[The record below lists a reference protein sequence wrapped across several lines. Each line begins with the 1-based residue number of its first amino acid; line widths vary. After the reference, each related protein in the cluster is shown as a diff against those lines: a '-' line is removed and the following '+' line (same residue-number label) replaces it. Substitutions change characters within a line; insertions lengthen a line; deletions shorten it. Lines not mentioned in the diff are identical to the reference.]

1 VRRLRAAILRDVAVY
16 VISEVEVLDES
27 TAERYRALA
36 SASIASHGGRYVV
49 RGALPIVLEGDW
61 DSAKRMVVVE
71 FPSQEAARTWY
82 MSPEYAEALALRQTA
97 LARRLLLVEGL

>member
-1 VRRLRAAILRDVAVY
+1 
-16 VISEVEVLDES
+16 
-27 TAERYRALA
+27 
-36 SASIASHGGRYVV
+36 
-49 RGALPIVLEGDW
+49 LPIAVEGDW

-82 MSPEYAEALALRQTA
+82 MSAEYAEALALRQTA